1 MERIE
6 KKRVLQ
12 QTISILKKE
21 IIELKRQLEFSESS
35 LRINQALDIKID
47 ETREIDWKEFSYY
60 RWFDQYIEQQASDM
74 FYDSRNGNYYNTKA
88 AARITFNTEY
98 EAAEKEETEVLNKIN
113 GIGWENR

>member
-35 LRINQALDIKID
+35 LRINQALDIKI
-47 ETREIDWKEFSYY
+47 
-60 RWFDQYIEQQASDM
+60 
-74 FYDSRNGNYYNTKA
+74 
-88 AARITFNTEY
+88 
-98 EAAEKEETEVLNKIN
+98 EE
-113 GIGWENR
+113 